1 MGQRK
6 PCPPGGARSIV
17 RGAAVRRRLRTFEHS
32 IVPHDRGNAQP
43 IVLEYAATALRLD
56 GAMDLQIAPRVRSSS
71 SRQNDGASSL
81 PESDT
86 LRKRSIE
93 MKPSNFSRSEPS
105 AAPMSRYCC
114 ALSGAGHDS
123 KMTAIMCGVLSCA
136 VSFRASHGHAIARLA
151 PDTSQF
157 RNALTSRRVSSPG
170 APTTQ

>member
-1 MGQRK
+1 APWAAPFGAGTACVVKACNIWRDRSAGSRSDRVGQRK

-56 GAMDLQIAPRVRSSS
+56 GAMNLQIAPRVHSSS
-71 SRQNDGASSL
+71 SRQNDSTSSL

-93 MKPSNFSRSEPS
+93 
-105 AAPMSRYCC
+105 
-114 ALSGAGHDS
+114 
-123 KMTAIMCGVLSCA
+123 
-136 VSFRASHGHAIARLA
+136 
-151 PDTSQF
+151 
-157 RNALTSRRVSSPG
+157 
-170 APTTQ
+170 